1 MRWVTRSHLHLDR
14 VATSWLIRRFID
26 PDASFEFVG
35 WGPDAELP
43 VGAIPFGVPGVELSA
58 HDERGT
64 TFEKVMRKFELDD
77 RALCETAA
85 IVAAGVRWALRID
98 PLDGQPPA
106 HAALGRALDGLG
118 TGLGVFNDDED
129 IIRLSTPLYDS
140 LYVLCQMRVLSR
152 ADQRAAP
159 RDPAGRRAYWRAR
172 LMDPAVADVGTE
184 ITSEDSISSP
194 ADAAGGR
201 RLGKEP

>member
-1 MRWVTRSHLHLDR
+1 MTRSHLHLDR

-35 WGPDAELP
+35 WAPETELP
-43 VGAIPFGVPGVELSA
+43 EGAVPFGVPGVELGA
-58 HDERGT
+58 HDEHGT
-64 TFEKVMRKFELDD
+64 TFEKVMRAFELDD

-85 IVAAGVRWALRID
+85 IVAAGVRRALRID
-98 PLDGQPPA
+98 PPDGQQPA

-118 TGLGVFNDDED
+118 TGLGVFNSDED
-129 IIRLSTPLYDS
+129 IIRISTPLYDS
-140 LYVLCQMRVLSR
+140 LYVLCQLRVLSR
-152 ADQRAAP
+152 ADQKAAP
-159 RDPAGRRAYWRAR
+159 RDPAGGRAYWRAR
-172 LMDPAVADVGTE
+172 LMDPAAAAVPTE
-184 ITSEDSISSP
+184 MTSEDSMSPP